1 MITIINYGAGK
12 PGIYPETESVSVPVT
27 AAGGAKSIAGFFS
40 AVSKGDASA
49 VAPGSMFVF
58 HGPHRAV
65 LISYPSQNLFVEQLY
80 KKVA

>member
-12 PGIYPETESVSVPVT
+12 PGIYPETESVSVPVI
-27 AAGGAKSIAGFFS
+27 AAGGAQSITDFFS
-40 AVSKGDASA
+40 AVSKGNAAAVSA
-49 VAPGSMFVF
+49 ESMFVS

-65 LISYPSQNLFVEQLY
+65 LISYPSQNLLVEQLY